1 MVPPCNDHLS
11 GWYVKFHCVQ
21 LVGQTLCQ
29 PLVPNSPLVLYLF
42 NLNPLFKRVWGGVHA
57 PVRFLVFHGCFSS
70 APATCCRHT
79 HTHTR
84 TTVGIMLLISPIPQ
98 RACTPMRA
106 CRCADILHCGLKRYQ
121 LCNVGHYLEPSVMS
135 VCRSHASLSNVLWQ
149 KSREI

>member
-11 GWYVKFHCVQ
+11 GWYVKFHRVQ
-21 LVGQTLCQ
+21 LVGQTSCQ

-42 NLNPLFKRVWGGVHA
+42 NLNPLFKCVWGSVHA
-57 PVRFLVFHGCFSS
+57 PCDSWCSMDVF
-70 APATCCRHT
+70 PRHRRLAVDTRT
-79 HTHTR
+79 HTL
-84 TTVGIMLLISPIPQ
+84 TTGGITLLISPIPQ
-98 RACTPMRA
+98 RVCAAMRA
-106 CRCADILHCGLKRYQ
+106 CRCTDILHCGLKRYQ